1 MTGVRGDGSSSETPG
16 AGGGAPSVRAAMI
29 RSGVAGRSWIQTP
42 VASWI
47 AATTAGAP
55 TSIGSSPTPLA
66 PCGAP
71 ENGFSTRIERSRGAS
86 SEVGMR

>member
-1 MTGVRGDGSSSETPG
+1 
-16 AGGGAPSVRAAMI
+16 MI

-55 TSIGSSPTPLA
+55 TSIGSSPMPLA

-71 ENGFSTRIERSRGAS
+71 ENGFSTRIDWMRGAS
-86 SEVGMR
+86 SAVGMR

>member
-1 MTGVRGDGSSSETPG
+1 MGGVLGTGCSTVMP
-16 AGGGAPSVRAAMI
+16 GGGGIGPSVMAARM

-42 VASWI
+42 VASWM

-71 ENGFSTRIERSRGAS
+71 ENGFSTRIDSMRGAS
-86 SEVGMR
+86 SAVGIR